1 MLNVSELFFGMYF
14 VHVFCPLLLLRLEY
28 VGPKLKCAE
37 DFIQAA
43 I

>member
-1 MLNVSELFFGMYF
+1 MLNVGELFFDIYF

-28 VGPKLKCAE
+28 VGPKLKYAKG
-37 DFIQAA
+37 FIQAA